1 MDLRQL
7 RYFLA
12 VAEEKH
18 FGRAAQRLN
27 IVQPALSMQIRTLEE
42 ELGGALFLRTSRSV
56 ELTEAGKLFQTEA
69 RRTLEQ
75 AEFARHTVARSLRGE
90 TGTVRIGFAGNA
102 IFSGKLMRDLRLFR
116 KEYPDV
122 EMILQEVPAQQ
133 QVEAILAGRQD
144 IGYTPNH
151 SKTMTAGIKVQRI
164 GDWDI
169 LVALSDE
176 HPLAAHPQFSVE
188 MLAGQ
193 PLILYDAHDTHEN
206 LYLLLNQQLQ
216 NRLQIA
222 HRSDSTL
229 SVLAHAAAG
238 LGLALVP
245 APLQQVNIPGLVYRR
260 LNAPAFTANLLL
272 ISRDE
277 ETSGAVNAF
286 LLLARQGE
294 NPS

>member
-116 KEYPDV
+116 KQYPDV
-122 EMILQEVPAQQ
+122 EMILHEVPAQQ

-144 IGYTPNH
+144 IGYTPDH
-151 SKTMTAGIKVQRI
+151 SKTLTAGIKVQRI

-206 LYLLLNQQLQ
+206 LYLLLSQQLQ

-286 LLLARQGE
+286 LSLARLGGKT
-294 NPS
+294 

>member
-18 FGRAAQRLN
+18 FGRAAQSLN
-27 IVQPALSMQIRTLEE
+27 IVQPALSMQIRALEE
-42 ELGGALFLRTSRSV
+42 ELGGALLVRTSRSV

-75 AEFARHTVARSLRGE
+75 AEFARHAVARSLRGE

-102 IFSGKLMRDLRLFR
+102 VFSGKLMRDLRHFR
-116 KEYPDV
+116 QRYPDV

-144 IGYTPNH
+144 IGYTPDH
-151 SKTMTAGIKVQRI
+151 SKTLTAGIRVQRI

-169 LVALSDE
+169 LVALSEE
-176 HPLAAHPQFSVE
+176 HPLAERPLFTVE

-193 PLILYDAHDTHEN
+193 PLILYDAHDTHEH
-206 LYLLLNQQLQ
+206 LYLMLSQQLQ
-216 NRLQIA
+216 SRLQIA

-238 LGLALVP
+238 MGLALVP

-260 LNAPAFTANLLL
+260 LNAPALTANLLM
-272 ISRDE
+272 ISRDT

-286 LLLARQGE
+286 LSLAAQGAAR
-294 NPS
+294 

>member
-56 ELTEAGKLFQTEA
+56 EMTEAGKLFQTEA

-116 KEYPDV
+116 KQYPDV

-144 IGYTPNH
+144 IGYTPDH
-151 SKTMTAGIKVQRI
+151 SKTLTAGIKVQRI

-176 HPLAAHPQFSVE
+176 HPLAEHPQFSVE

-193 PLILYDAHDTHEN
+193 SLILYDAHDTHEN
-206 LYLLLNQQLQ
+206 LYLLLSQQLQ

-286 LLLARQGE
+286 LSLARQGE
-294 NPS
+294 KT

>member
-116 KEYPDV
+116 KQYPDV

-144 IGYTPNH
+144 IGYTPDH

-176 HPLAAHPQFSVE
+176 HPLAAHAQFSVE

-206 LYLLLNQQLQ
+206 LYLLLSQQLQ
-216 NRLQIA
+216 NQLQIA

-260 LNAPAFTANLLL
+260 LNAPALTANLLL

-286 LLLARQGE
+286 LSLARQGGKT
-294 NPS
+294 

>member
-144 IGYTPNH
+144 IGYTPDH
-151 SKTMTAGIKVQRI
+151 SKTLTAGIKVQRI

-176 HPLAAHPQFSVE
+176 HPLAEHSQFTVE

-206 LYLLLNQQLQ
+206 LYLLLSQQLQ

-277 ETSGAVNAF
+277 ETSGAVKAF
-286 LLLARQGE
+286 LSLAGKGDRT
-294 NPS
+294 

>member
-102 IFSGKLMRDLRLFR
+102 IFSGKLMRDLRFFR

-144 IGYTPNH
+144 IGYTPDH

-164 GDWDI
+164 GVWDI

-176 HPLAAHPQFSVE
+176 HPLAAHPHFSVE

-206 LYLLLNQQLQ
+206 LYLLLSQQLQ

-286 LLLARQGE
+286 LSLARQGGKT
-294 NPS
+294 